1 MTSSLF
7 RREATEA
14 QRQRLFGE
22 VVVAQPLSFVL
33 LGLFLVGILLM
44 LAGFVAAGTYTRK
57 ETVSGYLQPD
67 KGIVGIYAP
76 SPGVISMLEVKEG
89 ETVEAGDVVARVRAE
104 RLTAEGL
111 PVNATMLATVKAQL
125 LEIENRIALESR
137 RLESEQRRL
146 AYRIEGLKAE
156 RAQLE
161 RQIAIQ
167 KDLVTVAVENL
178 QAIENLT
185 ERGVISETEYK
196 ARQERVLGYRQELAS
211 LEQRLAASDDQIKQA
226 ELEREG
232 LPMQAEQQ
240 LSELNSTKASLERQR
255 AELEGQSALTITA
268 PIAGRVTAIRAVE
281 GGRAGNEPLMS
292 ILPEGGVLQA
302 HLFVPTRAIGFVEP
316 GQRVRLSY
324 DAFDYRRF
332 GVYDG
337 TVREVSAT
345 VLPPGEVPGPV
356 AVDQAVYRVTV
367 ALDRQGVD
375 AYGNEVPLQAGMTLS
390 ADIIMEERT
399 LVQWLLDPLRSLKG
413 RT

>member
-33 LGLFLVGILLM
+33 LGLFLVGILLA
-44 LAGFVAAGTYTRK
+44 LAGFVATGTYTRK

-67 KGIVGIYAP
+67 KGIVAIYAP
-76 SPGVISMLEVKEG
+76 SPGVVSALGVEEG
-89 ETVEAGDVVARVRAE
+89 EAVAAGQVVARIRAE

-125 LEIENRIALESR
+125 LEIENRIALERR

-146 AYRIEGLKAE
+146 AFRIEGLKAE

-167 KDLVTVAVENL
+167 QDLVAVAVENL
-178 QAIENLT
+178 QAIEKLT

-196 ARQERVLGYRQELAS
+196 ARQERVLGYRQELAA
-211 LEQRLAASDDQIKQA
+211 LKQRLAASADQIKQA

-240 LSELNSTKASLERQR
+240 LSELNSTKSSLERQR
-255 AELEGQSALTITA
+255 AEFEGQSALTITA
-268 PIAGRVTAIRAVE
+268 PLAGRVTAIRAVE
-281 GGRAGNEPLMS
+281 GGRAGAEPLMS
-292 ILPEGGVLQA
+292 ILPEGGVLEA
-302 HLFVPTRAIGFVEP
+302 HLYVPTRAIGFVEP
-316 GQRVRLSY
+316 GQRVRLAY

-345 VLPPGEVPGPV
+345 VLPPGEAPGPV

-367 ALDRQGVD
+367 ALDRQSVD
-375 AYGNEVPLQAGMTLS
+375 AYGNTVPLQAGMTLS

-399 LVQWLLDPLRSLKG
+399 LAQWLLDPLRSLKG